1 MSTETITGETAI
13 AALRPRAR
21 RFVRGERAL
30 DVLIR
35 SIVPVALALVAGAI
49 LLLALGRN
57 PLTFYG
63 DIWTGGVEAGAW
75 QDSAVRMAPFLL
87 IAAGL
92 TVIFRANIWNLGYN
106 GQFLLGAALVSGY
119 GPTLVKDLP
128 LGLAMVLLFLLAGAV
143 GALWT
148 VVPALLKARYGTN
161 EIITTLMMSFIGI
174 DLASI
179 LIKGPFHDPT
189 TPLPQT
195 SVLPFEKMLP
205 SIPGTRIH
213 VGLLVAFAAVL
224 VVHYVLTRTSWGLRL
239 QVMGANPRA
248 ARHFGIDLPRL
259 IVVSFLASGFL
270 VGLAAAA
277 DILGLWGYIRTGWN
291 PAYGDTIIPF
301 VFLARLNALAVVPF
315 IAFFSVLSTG
325 GDLAAANAN
334 LSTNFLLV
342 LVGLILL
349 FMTVIEYMGRRREM
363 GASYLPPGL
372 KEALRAPILGGAPRD
387 PRHPVLDAGVLDHGH
402 RRWPAGG
409 RAADVDRARRVD
421 IRARRRPQHRPRGHD
436 AARRVLRLPRGLL
449 RRIRSGSDT

>member
-1 MSTETITGETAI
+1 VSTETVAGKTAL
-13 AALRPRAR
+13 AEPRAR
-21 RFVRGERAL
+21 PARAGRMV
-30 DVLIR
+30 DGLIR
-35 SIVPVALALVAGAI
+35 SVVPVALALGAGAI
-49 LLLALGRN
+49 LLLALGRH

-63 DIWTGGVEAGAW
+63 DIWTNGIEHGSW
-75 QDSAVRMAPFLL
+75 QDSAIRMAPFLL

-106 GQFLLGAALVSGY
+106 GQFLLGAALASGF
-119 GPTLVKDLP
+119 GPTLVNDVP
-128 LGLAMVLLFLLAGAV
+128 LALAMVVLFLLAGAV

-148 VVPALLKARYGTN
+148 VIPAVLKARYGTN

-179 LIKGPFHDPT
+179 LIKGPFHDSS

-195 SVLPFEKMLP
+195 AVLSKLLP

-213 VGLLVAFAAVL
+213 VGLLVAFAAIV

-239 QVMGANPRA
+239 QIMGANPRA

-259 IVVSFLASGFL
+259 TIVAFLVSGFM

-277 DILGLWGYIRTGWN
+277 DILGLQGYIRTGWN

-315 IAFFSVLSTG
+315 IAFFSVVSTG
-325 GDLAAANAN
+325 GDLAAVNAN

-349 FMTVIEYMGRRREM
+349 FMTVIEYLGRRREL
-363 GASYLPPGL
+363 GATYLTPGL
-372 KEALRAPILGGAPRD
+372 RQALRAPLF
-387 PRHPVLDAGVLDHGH
+387 
-402 RRWPAGG
+402 
-409 RAADVDRARRVD
+409 
-421 IRARRRPQHRPRGHD
+421 RRR
-436 AARRVLRLPRGLL
+436 
-449 RRIRSGSDT
+449 SS

>member
-1 MSTETITGETAI
+1 VSTETVTGGTQLAQR
-13 AALRPRAR
+13 RPRPAR
-21 RFVRGERAL
+21 TVRAGRLL
-30 DVLIR
+30 DGLIR
-35 SIVPVALALVAGAI
+35 SVVPVALALGAGAI
-49 LLLALGRN
+49 LLLALGRH
-57 PLTFYG
+57 PLAFYG
-63 DIWTGGVEAGAW
+63 DIWTNGVENGAW
-75 QDSAVRMAPFLL
+75 QDSATRMAPFLL

-119 GPTLVKDLP
+119 GPGLVNDVP
-128 LGLAMVLLFLLAGAV
+128 LWAAMVVLFLLAGAV

-148 VVPALLKARYGTN
+148 LIPAVLKARYGTN

-179 LIKGPFHDPT
+179 LIKGPFHDST

-195 SVLPFEKMLP
+195 AVLTKMLP

-239 QVMGANPRA
+239 QIMGANPRA

-259 IVVSFLASGFL
+259 IVVAFLVSGFM

-277 DILGLWGYIRTGWN
+277 DILGLQGYIRTGWN

-315 IAFFSVLSTG
+315 IAFFSVVSTG
-325 GDLAAANAN
+325 GDIAAADAS

-349 FMTVIEYMGRRREM
+349 FMTVIEYLGRRREL
-363 GASYLPPGL
+363 GASYLTPGL
-372 KEALRAPILGGAPRD
+372 RQALRAPL
-387 PRHPVLDAGVLDHGH
+387 V
-402 RRWPAGG
+402 
-409 RAADVDRARRVD
+409 
-421 IRARRRPQHRPRGHD
+421 RRR
-436 AARRVLRLPRGLL
+436 
-449 RRIRSGSDT
+449 SS

>member
-1 MSTETITGETAI
+1 VSTETVTGGTQLAQR
-13 AALRPRAR
+13 RPRPAR
-21 RFVRGERAL
+21 TVRAGRLL
-30 DVLIR
+30 DGLIR
-35 SIVPVALALVAGAI
+35 SVVPVVLALGAGAI
-49 LLLALGRN
+49 LLLALGRH
-57 PLTFYG
+57 PLAFYG
-63 DIWTGGVEAGAW
+63 DIWTNGVENGAW
-75 QDSAVRMAPFLL
+75 QDSATRMAPFLL

-119 GPTLVKDLP
+119 GPGLVNDVP
-128 LGLAMVLLFLLAGAV
+128 LWAAMVVLFLLAGAV

-148 VVPALLKARYGTN
+148 LVPAVLKARYGTN

-179 LIKGPFHDPT
+179 LIKGPFHDST

-195 SVLPFEKMLP
+195 AVLTKMLP

-213 VGLLVAFAAVL
+213 VGLLVAFAAIL

-239 QVMGANPRA
+239 QIMGANPRA

-259 IVVSFLASGFL
+259 IVVAFLVSGFM

-277 DILGLWGYIRTGWN
+277 DILGLQGYIRTGWN

-315 IAFFSVLSTG
+315 IAFFSVVSTG
-325 GDLAAANAN
+325 GDIAAADAS

-349 FMTVIEYMGRRREM
+349 FMTVIEYLGRRREL
-363 GASYLPPGL
+363 GASYLTPGL
-372 KEALRAPILGGAPRD
+372 RQALRAPL
-387 PRHPVLDAGVLDHGH
+387 V
-402 RRWPAGG
+402 
-409 RAADVDRARRVD
+409 
-421 IRARRRPQHRPRGHD
+421 RRR
-436 AARRVLRLPRGLL
+436 
-449 RRIRSGSDT
+449 ST

>member
-1 MSTETITGETAI
+1 MSTETVTGETQLAQR
-13 AALRPRAR
+13 RPRPAR
-21 RFVRGERAL
+21 TVRAGRVL
-30 DVLIR
+30 DGLIR
-35 SIVPVALALVAGAI
+35 SVVPVVLALGAGAI
-49 LLLALGRN
+49 LLLALGRH
-57 PLTFYG
+57 PLAFYG
-63 DIWTGGVEAGAW
+63 DIWTNGVENSAW
-75 QDSAVRMAPFLL
+75 QDSAIRMAPFLL

-119 GPTLVKDLP
+119 GPGLVNDIP
-128 LGLAMVLLFLLAGAV
+128 LWAAMVVLFLLAGAV

-148 VVPALLKARYGTN
+148 LIPAVLKARYGTN

-179 LIKGPFHDPT
+179 LIKGPFHDST

-195 SVLPFEKMLP
+195 AVLTKMLP
-205 SIPGTRIH
+205 NIPGTRIH

-239 QVMGANPRA
+239 QIMGANPRA

-259 IVVSFLASGFL
+259 IVVAFLVSGFM

-277 DILGLWGYIRTGWN
+277 DILGLQGYIRTGWN

-315 IAFFSVLSTG
+315 IAFFSVVSTG
-325 GDLAAANAN
+325 GDIAAADAN

-342 LVGLILL
+342 LVGLILI
-349 FMTVIEYMGRRREM
+349 FMTVIEYLGRRREL
-363 GASYLPPGL
+363 GASYLTPGL
-372 KEALRAPILGGAPRD
+372 RQALRAPL
-387 PRHPVLDAGVLDHGH
+387 V
-402 RRWPAGG
+402 
-409 RAADVDRARRVD
+409 
-421 IRARRRPQHRPRGHD
+421 RRR
-436 AARRVLRLPRGLL
+436 
-449 RRIRSGSDT
+449 ST

>member
-1 MSTETITGETAI
+1 MSTETVTGETQLAQG
-13 AALRPRAR
+13 RPRRAR
-21 RFVRGERAL
+21 TVRAGRVL
-30 DVLIR
+30 DGLIR
-35 SIVPVALALVAGAI
+35 SVVPVVLALGAGAI
-49 LLLALGRN
+49 LLLALGRH
-57 PLTFYG
+57 PLAFYG
-63 DIWTGGVEAGAW
+63 DIWTNGVENGAW
-75 QDSAVRMAPFLL
+75 QDSATRMAPFLL

-119 GPTLVKDLP
+119 GPGLVNDVP
-128 LGLAMVLLFLLAGAV
+128 LWAAMVVLFLLAGAV

-148 VVPALLKARYGTN
+148 LIPAVLKARYGTN

-179 LIKGPFHDPT
+179 LIKGPFHDST

-195 SVLPFEKMLP
+195 AVLTKMLP

-239 QVMGANPRA
+239 QIMGANPRA

-259 IVVSFLASGFL
+259 IVVAFLVSGFM

-277 DILGLWGYIRTGWN
+277 DILGLQGYIRTGWN

-315 IAFFSVLSTG
+315 IAFFSVVSTG
-325 GDLAAANAN
+325 GDIAAADAN

-349 FMTVIEYMGRRREM
+349 FMTVIEYLGRRREL
-363 GASYLPPGL
+363 GASYLTPGL
-372 KEALRAPILGGAPRD
+372 RQALRAPL
-387 PRHPVLDAGVLDHGH
+387 V
-402 RRWPAGG
+402 
-409 RAADVDRARRVD
+409 
-421 IRARRRPQHRPRGHD
+421 RRR
-436 AARRVLRLPRGLL
+436 
-449 RRIRSGSDT
+449 SS

>member
-1 MSTETITGETAI
+1 
-13 AALRPRAR
+13 
-21 RFVRGERAL
+21 
-30 DVLIR
+30 
-35 SIVPVALALVAGAI
+35 
-49 LLLALGRN
+49 
-57 PLTFYG
+57 
-63 DIWTGGVEAGAW
+63 
-75 QDSAVRMAPFLL
+75 MAPFLL

-106 GQFLLGAALVSGY
+106 GQFLLGAALVSGF
-119 GPTLVKDLP
+119 GPRLIADVP
-128 LGLAMVLLFLLAGAV
+128 LALAMVVLFLLAGAV

-148 VVPALLKARYGTN
+148 VIPAVLKARYGTN

-179 LIKGPFHDPT
+179 LIKGPFHDST

-195 SVLPFEKMLP
+195 AVLSKMLP

-239 QVMGANPRA
+239 QIMGANPRA

-259 IVVSFLASGFL
+259 IVVAFLVSGFM

-277 DILGLWGYIRTGWN
+277 DILGLQGYIRTGWN

-315 IAFFSVLSTG
+315 IAFFSVVSTG
-325 GDLAAANAN
+325 GDLAATNAN

-349 FMTVIEYMGRRREM
+349 FMTVIEYLGRRRAL
-363 GASYLPPGL
+363 GASYLTPGL
-372 KEALRAPILGGAPRD
+372 RQALRAPL
-387 PRHPVLDAGVLDHGH
+387 V
-402 RRWPAGG
+402 
-409 RAADVDRARRVD
+409 
-421 IRARRRPQHRPRGHD
+421 RRRP
-436 AARRVLRLPRGLL
+436 
-449 RRIRSGSDT
+449 

>member
-1 MSTETITGETAI
+1 MSTETVTGETQLAQR
-13 AALRPRAR
+13 RPRRAR
-21 RFVRGERAL
+21 TVRAGRVL
-30 DVLIR
+30 DGLIR
-35 SIVPVALALVAGAI
+35 SVVPVVLALGAGAI
-49 LLLALGRN
+49 LLLALGRH
-57 PLTFYG
+57 PLAFYG
-63 DIWTGGVEAGAW
+63 DIWTNGVENGAW
-75 QDSAVRMAPFLL
+75 QDSATRMAPFLL

-119 GPTLVKDLP
+119 GPGLVNDVP
-128 LGLAMVLLFLLAGAV
+128 LWAAMVVLFLLAGAV

-148 VVPALLKARYGTN
+148 LIPAVLKARYGTN

-179 LIKGPFHDPT
+179 LIKGPFHDST

-195 SVLPFEKMLP
+195 AVLTKMLP

-239 QVMGANPRA
+239 QIMGANPRA

-259 IVVSFLASGFL
+259 IVVAFLVSGFM

-277 DILGLWGYIRTGWN
+277 DILGLQGYIRTGWN

-315 IAFFSVLSTG
+315 IAFFSVVSTG
-325 GDLAAANAN
+325 GDIAAADAN

-349 FMTVIEYMGRRREM
+349 FMTVIEYLGRRREL
-363 GASYLPPGL
+363 GASYLTPGL
-372 KEALRAPILGGAPRD
+372 RQALRAPL
-387 PRHPVLDAGVLDHGH
+387 V
-402 RRWPAGG
+402 
-409 RAADVDRARRVD
+409 
-421 IRARRRPQHRPRGHD
+421 RRR
-436 AARRVLRLPRGLL
+436 
-449 RRIRSGSDT
+449 SS

>member
-1 MSTETITGETAI
+1 VSTETVTSETQLAQR
-13 AALRPRAR
+13 RPRRAR
-21 RFVRGERAL
+21 TVRAGRVL
-30 DVLIR
+30 DGLIR
-35 SIVPVALALVAGAI
+35 SVVPVVLALGAGAI
-49 LLLALGRN
+49 LLLALGRH
-57 PLTFYG
+57 PLAFYG
-63 DIWTGGVEAGAW
+63 DIWTNGVENGAW
-75 QDSAVRMAPFLL
+75 QDSATRMAPFLL

-119 GPTLVKDLP
+119 GPGLVNDVP
-128 LGLAMVLLFLLAGAV
+128 LWAAMVVLFLLAGAV
-143 GALWT
+143 GAFWT
-148 VVPALLKARYGTN
+148 LVPAVLKARYGTN

-179 LIKGPFHDPT
+179 LIKGPFHDST

-195 SVLPFEKMLP
+195 AVLTKMLP

-239 QVMGANPRA
+239 QIMGANPRA

-259 IVVSFLASGFL
+259 IVVAFLVSGFM

-277 DILGLWGYIRTGWN
+277 DILGLQGYIRTGWN

-315 IAFFSVLSTG
+315 IAFFSVVSTG
-325 GDLAAANAN
+325 GDIAAADAN

-342 LVGLILL
+342 LVGLILI
-349 FMTVIEYMGRRREM
+349 FMTVIEYLGRRREL
-363 GASYLPPGL
+363 GASYLTPGL
-372 KEALRAPILGGAPRD
+372 RQALRAPL
-387 PRHPVLDAGVLDHGH
+387 V
-402 RRWPAGG
+402 
-409 RAADVDRARRVD
+409 
-421 IRARRRPQHRPRGHD
+421 RRR
-436 AARRVLRLPRGLL
+436 
-449 RRIRSGSDT
+449 ST